1 MNFRPIPA
9 RILIMAALFL
19 AVSPVY
25 AAPAKA
31 PLKASVKAPA
41 KAASPVKVPEAP
53 VTVESLLTQAQAAT
67 SRGEIDLALR
77 LAQSAIVADPA
88 RPSSY
93 VALGD
98 IYAQA
103 GQADFARNFYDAA
116 LGIDPI
122 DPGALKALS
131 MLDGKSSRVNA
142 AR

>member
-1 MNFRPIPA
+1 MIFRPIPVF
-9 RILIMAALFL
+9 AAFFL

-25 AAPAKA
+25 AAPAKVPA
-31 PLKASVKAPA
+31 KAPA
-41 KAASPVKVPEAP
+41 KAAAPVKAPETP
-53 VTVESLLTQAQAAT
+53 ITVESLLTQAQAAT
-67 SRGEIDLALR
+67 GRGEIDLALR

-88 RPSSY
+88 RPGSY

-98 IYAQA
+98 IYAQS
-103 GQADFARNFYDAA
+103 GQPDFARNFYDAA

-131 MLDGKSSRVNA
+131 MLDGAASRVNA